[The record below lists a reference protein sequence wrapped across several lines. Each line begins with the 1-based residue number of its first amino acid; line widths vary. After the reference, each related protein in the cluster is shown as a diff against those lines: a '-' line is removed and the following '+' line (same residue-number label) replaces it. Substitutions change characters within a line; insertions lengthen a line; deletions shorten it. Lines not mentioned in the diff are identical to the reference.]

1 MRKIADNKQLSVNV
15 TSAPEWLGVDVVA
28 SPVAVEVTLSPVM
41 VQMFIP
47 RDGLAFEGLS
57 GRGVTKDSL
66 IHELHHLLDERQ
78 LIESLK
84 MRLARAIRV
93 RVMELRRL
101 AASDRSMR
109 AGALTKGAIEAVVWD
124 EWGRFY
130 ADYVRE
136 GDRLDAIVH
145 ISEDQ
150 PMLTEVE
157 IRRMWP
163 AFGMPARR
171 PHKGTFEPKQTRRP

>member
-1 MRKIADNKQLSVNV
+1 VRDFANVEQLSVDV
-15 TSAPEWLGVDVVA
+15 TSAPELLGVGVVA
-28 SPVAVEVTLSPVM
+28 SPVAVSVTLSPVR

-47 RDGLAFEGLS
+47 HDGLAFEGMS
-57 GRGVTKDSL
+57 GRGLTKDSL

-78 LIESLK
+78 LLQSLK
-84 MRLARAIRV
+84 TRLARAIRV

-124 EWGRFY
+124 EWGRFH
-130 ADYVRE
+130 ADYVKE
-136 GDRLDAIVH
+136 GDRLSDIVH

-150 PMLTEVE
+150 PVLTEPE
-157 IRRMWP
+157 IRRLWP
-163 AFGMPARR
+163 AFRMPQRR
-171 PHKGTFEPKQTRRP
+171 PHKGTFEP